1 MLDKSPKQLDDAR
14 WVFQSRCFKIYIDFR
29 QIKLGQF
36 ELIQEETP
44 RSHLEPWRDA
54 QSKK

>member
-1 MLDKSPKQLDDAR
+1 MGVSIKMFQDLD
-14 WVFQSRCFKIYIDFR
+14 FK